1 MTYNNW
7 LAKAHRSRE
16 SAQLLNDA
24 GDLVGA
30 VNRAYYG
37 MFYAAHAA
45 LAYLG
50 VEAPSAKHG
59 TLVSRFGQHLVEDG
73 PSARSL
79 GRWLNQALEL
89 RSVGDY
95 ADDPPDPS
103 EADESPR
110 RSIVFGSV
118 YNRTGIV
125 PANAKITIPM
135 LNFASFLS
143 FRVTLHVS

>member
-7 LAKAHRSRE
+7 LAKAHRSRK

-50 VEAPSAKHG
+50 VKAPSAKHG
-59 TLVSRFGQHLVEDG
+59 TLVSRFGQHLVRTGRVPDHF
-73 PSARSL
+73 

-103 EADESPR
+103 EATRARVAASCLGR
-110 RSIVFGSV
+110 C
-118 YNRTGIV
+118 
-125 PANAKITIPM
+125 TIEQV
-135 LNFASFLS
+135 LS
-143 FRVTLHVS
+143 LRMPKSLSRC